1 MENLLQQFAR
11 ACENPYRRL
20 ADWKAASGRPV
31 VGCFPMYVPEELVH
45 AAGALP
51 VTILGSEE
59 PITAANDVLQSYVC
73 AVVRSSFD
81 LALRGELDF
90 LDGMIFPDICD
101 TVQCLADL
109 WAVHLPKPFNHS
121 FALPGKVNSPSTRPY
136 LLSQLG
142 QIKAGL
148 EQLTGRSIGDDALW
162 GSIAVYNEHRAKMR
176 RLYDLRRRNPGLLGA
191 RQMLA
196 VVVSGMLMP
205 KEDHNRL
212 LDGLLAAA
220 AGRSAPAEG
229 RVRLLLAGNL
239 CDEPEPTAMLD
250 MIEEIGGVVVDDDL
264 YTGRKYF
271 SGDVKPDGDPLEALA
286 DHFLDF
292 SPCPSRHDPAKDWP
306 GYLIDL
312 AQQSAAQGVVLLTL
326 KYCEVL
332 AFDLPYVTSRL
343 DAAGIPHFLIETD
356 HEMASLGQV
365 RTRLQAFVEML
376 GGA

>member
-1 MENLLQQFAR
+1 MEKILQEFAR
-11 ACENPYRRL
+11 TCENPYRRL
-20 ADWKAASGRPV
+20 SEWKATSGRPV
-31 VGCFPMYVPEELVH
+31 IGCFPMYVPEEIVH

-59 PITAANDVLQSYVC
+59 PITAANDVVQSYVC

-90 LDGMIFPDICD
+90 LDGVIFPDVCD
-101 TVQCLADL
+101 TVQVLADL
-109 WAVHLPKPFNHS
+109 WDVHRPKPFNHS

-136 LLSQLG
+136 LLAQLRP
-142 QIKAGL
+142 IKDGL
-148 EQLTGRSIGDDALW
+148 EQLTGQSIGADALRD
-162 GSIAVYNEHRAKMR
+162 SIAVYNEHRSKMR
-176 RLYDLRRRNPGLLGA
+176 RLYELRRRNPGLLTA
-191 RQMLA
+191 RQMLS
-196 VVVSGMLMP
+196 VVVSSMLMP

-212 LDGLLAAA
+212 LDQLLAAA
-220 AGRSAPAEG
+220 AGRHAPAEG

-239 CDEPEPTAMLD
+239 CDEPEPTEMLD
-250 MIEEIGGVVVDDDL
+250 MIEELGGVVVDDDL

-271 SGDVKPDGDPLEALA
+271 SGEIKPDGDPLEALA

-292 SPCPSRHDPAKDWP
+292 APCPTRHNPAKDWP
-306 GYLIDL
+306 SYLIDL
-312 AQQSAAQGVVLLTL
+312 AEQSAAQGVVMLTL

-332 AFDLPYVTSRL
+332 GFDLPYTASRL
-343 DAAGIPHFLIETD
+343 NAAGLPHFLIETD